1 MKISSFTF
9 CESRHVALDLRRIV
23 GNALVGYIKK
33 LVLMMKNVN
42 ARPRHCWMALSMAF
56 LLAYSPMESFGSP
69 VDYDDFSANEV
80 HTAHER
86 SGVVEVPE
94 LVEVS
99 QLVERRFFGLK
110 ISDRDSTQAEA
121 TAATSEDTLEE
132 LFWSRRT
139 DQKMSFDA
147 ADVTF
152 MTMMI
157 PHHAQALVMSEMA
170 ERNEAGPAVR
180 TLASRIMNAQGDE
193 IATMQRWLEVR
204 KQPVPRIRVEGLV
217 MTIETEMPEKEDAMD
232 HRGMT
237 HSGMDHG
244 EMDNDTMEHSGMD
257 HSEMDHSEMHH
268 PDGKEDRSEMI
279 HGSDHG
285 EMDHDEMD
293 HSKMDHSSGTHSHHD
308 MPGMLSQEQLE
319 HLASLRG
326 AEFDRWYLTYMIG
339 HHEGAIIMVD
349 ELFASEKGGRDEESF
364 RLASDIYTEQTTEI
378 DRMKFM
384 LRQMD

>member
-1 MKISSFTF
+1 
-9 CESRHVALDLRRIV
+9 
-23 GNALVGYIKK
+23 
-33 LVLMMKNVN
+33 
-42 ARPRHCWMALSMAF
+42 
-56 LLAYSPMESFGSP
+56 
-69 VDYDDFSANEV
+69 
-80 HTAHER
+80 
-86 SGVVEVPE
+86 
-94 LVEVS
+94 
-99 QLVERRFFGLK
+99 
-110 ISDRDSTQAEA
+110 
-121 TAATSEDTLEE
+121 
-132 LFWSRRT
+132 
-139 DQKMSFDA
+139 
-147 ADVTF
+147 

-170 ERNEAGPAVR
+170 ERNDAGPAVR

-217 MTIETEMPEKEDAMD
+217 MTIETEMPEEEDAMD
-232 HRGMT
+232 H
-237 HSGMDHG
+237 SGMD
-244 EMDNDTMEHSGMD
+244 HSGMD
-257 HSEMDHSEMHH
+257 HSEMDHEGMDHSEMHH
-268 PDGKEDRSEMI
+268 PDGTEDRSEMI

-285 EMDHDEMD
+285 KMD
-293 HSKMDHSSGTHSHHD
+293 HSKMDHSTGAHSHHD